1 MVLYICIFC
10 FLRKERCTWK
20 KSNADEAGRE
30 STLTSQRDT
39 TPAGGKTACSGHIIS
54 QRLLVELLLIG
65 IRFKAALSQNQPYV
79 LKEKIMAQK
88 NAASAEQTRTLKA
101 TLAALDKRLAEL
113 EKLVVSTYEDKV
125 KGAIPEA
132 LCIQLLNRYEAERR
146 DKLEQRT
153 QLEAVQEDEQTT
165 DSWLDLIRDYS
176 QLQDLDRPTLVRWIW
191 C

>member
-1 MVLYICIFC
+1 M
-10 FLRKERCTWK
+10 
-20 KSNADEAGRE
+20 
-30 STLTSQRDT
+30 
-39 TPAGGKTACSGHIIS
+39 
-54 QRLLVELLLIG
+54 VELLLIG

>member
-1 MVLYICIFC
+1 
-10 FLRKERCTWK
+10 
-20 KSNADEAGRE
+20 
-30 STLTSQRDT
+30 
-39 TPAGGKTACSGHIIS
+39 
-54 QRLLVELLLIG
+54 
-65 IRFKAALSQNQPYV
+65 
-79 LKEKIMAQK
+79 MAQK